1 LEIMYSDL
9 TVGVLALQGDYEKH
23 LHRLISL
30 KANTCEVRVKED
42 LDGLDGLII
51 PGGESTTMNLLI
63 DRFGLRDKL
72 VEFCRKK
79 GVWGTCAG
87 MILLAREVDGAR
99 IRPLEIIDIRVRR
112 NAYGRQLHSF
122 HTYIKAALN
131 GAPAALQASF
141 IRAPMVLHY
150 GPEVKVIAKYEETP
164 VLLFQRNCLV
174 SSFHTELDD
183 DLTLTQYFL
192 NNFVSLFK

>member
-1 LEIMYSDL
+1 MYSDL
-9 TVGVLALQGDYEKH
+9 TVGVLALQGDYERH
-23 LHRLISL
+23 RHRLISL

-51 PGGESTTMNLLI
+51 PGGESTTMSLLI
-63 DRFGLRDKL
+63 DRFGLRDRL

-87 MILLAREVDGAR
+87 MILLAREIDDAR
-99 IRPLEIIDIRVRR
+99 ISPLEIIDITVRR
-112 NAYGRQLHSF
+112 NAYGRQVHSF
-122 HTYIKAALN
+122 HTYINADLN
-131 GAPAALQASF
+131 GVPAALQASF
-141 IRAPMVLHY
+141 IRAPMVSHC
-150 GPEVKVIAKYEETP
+150 GPDVQVIAKHEESP
-164 VLLFQRNCLV
+164 VLLSQRNCLV

-192 NNFVSLFK
+192 KNFVSLYK

>member
-1 LEIMYSDL
+1 MYSDL
-9 TVGVLALQGDYEKH
+9 TVGVLALQGDYERH

-30 KANTCEVRVKED
+30 KAKTCEVRVRED

-51 PGGESTTMNLLI
+51 PGGESTTMSLLI
-63 DRFGLRDKL
+63 DRFGLRDRL
-72 VEFCRKK
+72 TEFCRKK

-87 MILLAREVDGAR
+87 MILLSREVDDAR
-99 IRPLEIIDIRVRR
+99 ISPLEIIDITVRR
-112 NAYGRQLHSF
+112 NAYGRQVHSF
-122 HTYIKAALN
+122 HAYIQAALN

-141 IRAPMVLHY
+141 IRAPMVSHY
-150 GPEVKVIAKYEETP
+150 GPEVKVIAKHEESP
-164 VLLFQRNCLV
+164 VLLYQRNCLV

-192 NNFVSLFK
+192 KNFVSLFR

>member
-1 LEIMYSDL
+1 MYSDL
-9 TVGVLALQGDYEKH
+9 TVGVLALQGDYERH
-23 LHRLISL
+23 RHRLISL

-51 PGGESTTMNLLI
+51 PGGESTTMSLLI
-63 DRFGLRDKL
+63 DRFGLRDRL

-87 MILLAREVDGAR
+87 MILLAREIDDAR
-99 IRPLEIIDIRVRR
+99 ISPLEIIDITVRR
-112 NAYGRQLHSF
+112 NAYGRQVHSF

-131 GAPAALQASF
+131 GVPAALQASF
-141 IRAPMVLHY
+141 IRAPMVWRC
-150 GPEVKVIAKYEETP
+150 GSDVQVIAKHEESP
-164 VLLFQRNCLV
+164 VLLSQRNCLV

-192 NNFVSLFK
+192 KNFVSLYK